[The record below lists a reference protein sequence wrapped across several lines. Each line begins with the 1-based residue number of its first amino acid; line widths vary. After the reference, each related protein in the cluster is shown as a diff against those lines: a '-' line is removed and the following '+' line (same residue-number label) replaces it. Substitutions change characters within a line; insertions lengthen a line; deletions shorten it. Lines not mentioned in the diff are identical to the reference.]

1 VNTGWTG
8 GPYGVGKRMKIGY
21 TRTMIRA
28 VLSGALDS
36 VAYDRDPVFNLD
48 VPATCPDVPNEVLK
62 PRNTWRNGADYDQQA
77 ARVAAMFVENFKA
90 FEDGVSADVRA
101 AGPRA

>member
-1 VNTGWTG
+1 MARERAGPSGW
-8 GPYGVGKRMKIGY
+8 PWWLERSH
-21 TRTMIRA
+21 RRRQ
-28 VLSGALDS
+28 SPGALDS